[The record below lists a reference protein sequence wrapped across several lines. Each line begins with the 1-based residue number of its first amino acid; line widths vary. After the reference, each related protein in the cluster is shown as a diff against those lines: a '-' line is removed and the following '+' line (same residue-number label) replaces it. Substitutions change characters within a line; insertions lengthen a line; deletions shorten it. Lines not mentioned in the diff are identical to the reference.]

1 MVIVQRVIL
10 FAFLC
15 GAAGCATRGD
25 MQSLERNTNDAR
37 KRIVRLEKEMTGIR
51 QMANDE
57 VQISLQDFRKDLD
70 TLRRGT
76 ADLQA
81 SQDTIRVEMREM
93 SGRLDDMKLLVKK
106 STEDGGFQKEEAERR
121 LAAMEDK
128 LAKLEKMIGGLQ
140 ATASAPTDTTPEG
153 IYQSGIA
160 AFKAGEMQKA
170 RDLFTS
176 VAEQHPAHGLIPNC
190 QYWIGE
196 TYYGEKKF
204 EQAILSFQD
213 VIKNYPKND
222 KAPAALLKQSL
233 SFKAIGDKKSAR
245 YVLNKLK
252 DEYPKSEEAAKVKG
266 LLKEL

>member
-1 MVIVQRVIL
+1 MVILQRVIL
-10 FAFLC
+10 FAVLC

-25 MQSLERNTNDAR
+25 LQSLERNTNDAR
-37 KRIVRLEKEMTGIR
+37 KRIVRLEKEMTGVR

-70 TLRRGT
+70 TLRRGA

-81 SQDTIRVEMREM
+81 SQDTIRVDMREM
-93 SGRLDDMKLLVKK
+93 SGRIDDMKILVKK

-121 LAAMEDK
+121 LAAMEDR
-128 LAKLEKMIGGLQ
+128 LAQLEKMLGNLQ
-140 ATASAPTDTTPEG
+140 TSAAAPADSTPEG
-153 IYQSGIA
+153 IYQSGIT

-170 RDLFTS
+170 RDLFTR
-176 VAEQHPAHGLIPNC
+176 VVEQHPAHGLIPNC

-196 TYYGEKKF
+196 TYYSEKKF
-204 EQAILSFQD
+204 EPAILAFQD
-213 VIKNYPKND
+213 VIKKYPKSD

-233 SFKAIGDKKSAR
+233 SFKSIGDKKSAR